1 MGDEDD
7 DWKKTM
13 DKIDKERAKKEMLKK
28 PYRMSKKLK
37 FGERGKGPAKSICI
51 MCGKRVSPYTKV
63 MQEITNLTYCK
74 KCAKTRGII

>member
-1 MGDEDD
+1 
-7 DWKKTM
+7 
-13 DKIDKERAKKEMLKK
+13 
-28 PYRMSKKLK
+28 MSKKLK

-63 MQEITNLTYCK
+63 IQEITNLTYCK